1 MKPQESSLILRD
13 LQYYKFSAYGFLK
26 NLRFFDPFILLFF
39 RSLGFSYLQI
49 GALFSIREIST
60 TILEIPTGIIADW
73 LGRKTAMICSFLAY
87 IASFL
92 VFYLFSSFGLFAIAM
107 MLFSIGE
114 AFRTGTHKAMILD
127 YLKLKGIIH
136 QKTAY
141 YGHTRSWS
149 QRGSALSSLIAG
161 ALVFMSNNYRI
172 IFLVSIVPYII
183 ELGLMISYPKELN
196 GLSAVKTGSQ
206 KRFQWR
212 AFFRIFTNSRFRR
225 GVLNSSVY
233 DGLFKSIKDYLQPV
247 LGSFAVALPILLNLD
262 NAQRTSIVVALIY
275 FLIYLLSSYASRN
288 AARFRNR
295 FSSTAQAINRSFII
309 GIALTVLTGIF
320 YQAGLMFVAIVIFIG
335 LFALQNVRR
344 PMNVSYISETIPAE
358 LMATGLSVE
367 SQLKTA
373 IIAVL
378 APIIGYIADQLGVGL
393 ALAVVS
399 LGILLSFP
407 LTSIRTENADN
418 G

>member
-1 MKPQESSLILRD
+1 MTSSADNQILKD

-73 LGRKTAMICSFLAY
+73 WGRKTAMICSFLAY

-92 VFYLFSSFGLFAIAM
+92 VFYLFSGFGLFAIAM

-127 YLKLKGIIH
+127 YLKLRGIIR

-141 YGHTRSWS
+141 YGHTRGWS
-149 QRGSALSSLIAG
+149 QRGSALSALIAG
-161 ALVFMSNNYRI
+161 ALVFMGNNYRI

-183 ELGLMISYPKELN
+183 ELGLMISYPRELN
-196 GLSAVKTGSQ
+196 GLAASKTGS
-206 KRFQWR
+206 KKSFQWR
-212 AFFRIFTNSRFRR
+212 AFFRIFTDSRFRR
-225 GVLNSSVY
+225 GILNSSVY

-247 LGSFAVALPILLNLD
+247 LGSFAVALPVLLNLD
-262 NAQRTSIVVALIY
+262 NAQRTAVIVALIY
-275 FLIYLLSSYASRN
+275 SLIYLLTSWASRN
-288 AARFRNR
+288 AARFRDWFRTNTR
-295 FSSTAQAINRSFII
+295 AINRSFIL
-309 GIALTVLTGIF
+309 GTALTVLTGLF
-320 YQAGLMFVAIVIFIG
+320 YQAGLMFIAIVIFVG

-344 PMNVSYISETIPAE
+344 PLNVSYISETIPSE

-373 IIAVL
+373 IIAIL
-378 APIIGYIADQLGVGL
+378 APTIGYIADRLGVGL
-393 ALAVVS
+393 ALSIVA
-399 LGILLSFP
+399 LGILLTFP
-407 LTSIRTENADN
+407 LTSIHSENADN

>member
-1 MKPQESSLILRD
+1 MKTQEPGLILKD

-73 LGRKTAMICSFLAY
+73 WGRKTAMICSFLAY

-127 YLKLKGIIH
+127 YLKLKGIIR

-141 YGHTRSWS
+141 YGHTRGWS
-149 QRGSALSSLIAG
+149 QRGSALSALIAG
-161 ALVFMSNNYRI
+161 LLVFIGNNYRI
-172 IFLVSIVPYII
+172 IFLVSIIPYII
-183 ELGLMISYPKELN
+183 ELGLMISYPRELN
-196 GLSAVKTGSQ
+196 GLTAGKTGS
-206 KRFQWR
+206 KKSFQWR
-212 AFFRIFTNSRFRR
+212 AFFRIFTDSRFRR

-247 LGSFAVALPILLNLD
+247 LASFAVALPILLNLD

-275 FLIYLLSSYASRN
+275 FLIYLLSSSASRN
-288 AARFRNR
+288 ADRFRKR
-295 FSSTAQAINRSFII
+295 FSSAAEAINRSFLI
-309 GIALTVLTGIF
+309 GITLTALTGIF
-320 YQAGLMFVAIVIFIG
+320 YHTGLMLIAIIIFIG
-335 LFALQNVRR
+335 LFALQNIRR
-344 PMNVSYISETIPAE
+344 PLNVSYISEIIPSE

-367 SQLKTA
+367 SQVKTA
-373 IIAVL
+373 IIAIL
-378 APIIGYIADQLGVGL
+378 APIIGYIADQMGVGL

-399 LGILLSFP
+399 LGILFSFP
-407 LTSIRTENADN
+407 LISIQSRNANN